1 MKKIILGILGGMLLL
16 NSCDIERFPYGSMA
30 AESIENDPENSLE
43 ALMNGTYSQLKGWS
57 DVMHRCGEYA
67 GDNIMIRGTSKDAFY
82 EFISYS
88 RTPNNGRLNNF
99 WNSSYKVIA
108 QTSNIIKLIEEGKSE
123 KIDHKLGECYFLRG
137 MMYFYLCRV
146 YGRPYYQ
153 SPEKNLGV
161 PIVNGTPDDMENLV
175 LPDRSTV
182 EVTYK
187 QIISDLK
194 KSTELLNENNGPA
207 YVSLDA
213 AYALLSKVYLYMS
226 GTYEKPNTQYA
237 ELAVEYATKVIESP
251 NYKLLSRSDFMKYN
265 TILPESNKESIFV
278 IKRLASEFTS
288 GNLHNSI
295 GGLYAKINGSGWGEI
310 YPSAKYLDLLNET
323 GRNDWRKGTEGIV
336 DARAA
341 FIDPQYMSS
350 NTEVF
355 RFIKDLYNDKGEHVN
370 YAYVQA
376 KIERS
381 GSTITCIADDKKKYT
396 LTPVNVQDEEY
407 SITYSDGKT
416 YKGYIDYEMELNRS
430 YPMFYILK
438 CSKEGSETH
447 LHSPIILRLGE
458 IYLNRAEAYAKCNK
472 YSEALGDLNKVRTR
486 SIINGA
492 YSSLDSS
499 NAPDLIDKERQLELA
514 FQAERSFDV
523 YRNGESLERKYPG
536 PHNAMEV
543 IPATDYRVVFYI
555 PQSAINSYPEGSTLT
570 QNPTSN

>member
-1 MKKIILGILGGMLLL
+1 
-16 NSCDIERFPYGSMA
+16 
-30 AESIENDPENSLE
+30 
-43 ALMNGTYSQLKGWS
+43 
-57 DVMHRCGEYA
+57 
-67 GDNIMIRGTSKDAFY
+67 
-82 EFISYS
+82 
-88 RTPNNGRLNNF
+88 
-99 WNSSYKVIA
+99 
-108 QTSNIIKLIEEGKSE
+108 
-123 KIDHKLGECYFLRG
+123 
-137 MMYFYLCRV
+137 
-146 YGRPYYQ
+146 
-153 SPEKNLGV
+153 
-161 PIVNGTPDDMENLV
+161 MENLV

-182 EVTYK
+182 EVTYE

-213 AYALLSKVYLYMS
+213 AYALLSRVYLYMS

-288 GNLHNSI
+288 GNLNNSI
-295 GGLYAKINGSGWGEI
+295 GGLYAKINGSGWGEM